1 MSFFRRSVA
10 LLACASSLVVAAT
23 ADAQTFVELSRRL
36 PADANA
42 VIVVNATAMYDS
54 PLGKKENWRER
65 FADAAESSPLMLPP
79 STERAVLAAELDIAS
94 LRPEWESAVM
104 TLSVDPT
111 VQQVAERH
119 HGLVDDIG
127 AVAAVWLPADVC
139 VVKFAPKLFAMLTN
153 ANRQEATRWIK
164 GATDEK
170 EDPLSAY
177 LEHSVGYADT
187 AGTQMILAVDL
198 AGALRTDALRAQVEA
213 SKTLDPLDDD
223 ATTKLFAG
231 LQGVKFGVIVTD
243 KLNGKLQ
250 FDFSDDASAL
260 APVAKP
266 LILAIVGSA
275 GAMLDEFSD
284 WKAEAKGTSLSLEG
298 ELTPAGLR
306 RIFSL
311 LSIDASVI
319 RGSDP
324 VLAAQTPPVAPPKKT
339 PPQTPEEI
347 AAKASLRYF
356 KAVDKYI
363 QDSKNLNRAG
373 SLTQAAMWLENFAR
387 RIDNLSTRNVDPDL
401 LKFGAY
407 VSQTFRYVVD
417 QAYGIEDKL
426 AQAEQPEQAV
436 TYQMGYVPT
445 YRTVNWGGYF
455 MRQYAPYYNATYNAQ
470 TDRETAQK
478 NADATYA
485 MMQEAQKT
493 LAELQKNTETVR
505 KNLTE
510 KFKLTF

>member
-1 MSFFRRSVA
+1 MSFCRRFA
-10 LLACASSLVVAAT
+10 LSLACVASLFVAAT
-23 ADAQTFVELSRRL
+23 AHAQTFVELSRRL

-65 FADAAESSPLMLPP
+65 FADSAESSPLMLPP

-111 VQQVAERH
+111 VQQVAEMH
-119 HGLVDDIG
+119 HGIVDNIG
-127 AVAAVWLPADVC
+127 NVAAVWLPADVC
-139 VVKFAPKLFAMLTN
+139 VVKFGPKLFSLLTN
-153 ANRQEATRWIK
+153 ANRQEATRWINE
-164 GATDEK
+164 ATDK
-170 EDPLSAY
+170 TEDPLSAY
-177 LEHSVGYADT
+177 LEHSVSYADT

-198 AGALRTDALRAQVEA
+198 AGALRTDALRAQVAE
-213 SKTLDPLDDD
+213 SKILDPLDEA
-223 ATTKLFAG
+223 ATAKLFAG

-250 FDFSDDASAL
+250 FDFADDASAL

-298 ELTPAGLR
+298 ELTATGLR

-324 VLAAQTPPVAPPKKT
+324 VVAAQTPPVAPPKKA

-363 QDSKNLNRAG
+363 EDSKNLNRAN
-373 SLTQAAMWLENFAR
+373 SLQQAAMWLENFAR

-401 LKFGAY
+401 VKFGNY

-426 AQAEQPEQAV
+426 AQANQPEQAV
-436 TYQMGYVPT
+436 TYETGYVPT
-445 YRTVNWGGYF
+445 FRTVNWGGYF
-455 MRQYAPYYNATYNAQ
+455 MRQYAPYYKATYNAQ
-470 TDRETAQK
+470 ADRETAQK
-478 NADATYA
+478 NADETYA